1 MLRTKQRKFTTLF
14 VASIS
19 SLALAACG
27 SSSTT
32 ASSTSATTASTA
44 TSQTKQ
50 LTDITIAEPLQSYSY
65 LPLYIAQQEGY
76 FAKYGLNVHVE
87 TLDTSA
93 SGFVD
98 AVLRGSVWGDIGGPE
113 HDAYA
118 NEKGAALRS
127 VANVV
132 NISNNY
138 LVARKGVNTSLPLA
152 QQLKGQKIAVSF
164 YGGTPNV
171 DLRYWLHSI
180 GLTPGVNVTLVESA
194 ASTYFGA
201 VKSGQVNYVVT
212 SDPQLSQGIADGLW
226 GKPIF
231 NFASWF
237 GPYTYSTINVPLKTI
252 TANPQQVK
260 DVVAAIAK
268 ADNTAL
274 STPSIALAVAEKTFP
289 GVPASVLTTSYQRA
303 VKDKMWAAN
312 AIQTDAAFETD
323 VKAITEVGT
332 YQGPAINPSSV
343 IYNKFLGGTNAG

>member
-1 MLRTKQRKFTTLF
+1 MLKTNPRKFITLF
-14 VASIS
+14 AASIS
-19 SLALAACG
+19 TIALAACG
-27 SSSTT
+27 SSSSTN
-32 ASSTSATTASTA
+32 ASATSATTGTTQA
-44 TSQTKQ
+44 THVS
-50 LTDITIAEPLQSYSY
+50 DITIAEPLQSYSY

-76 FAKYGLNVHVE
+76 FAKYGIKVHVD
-87 TLDTSA
+87 TLNTSA

-226 GKPIF
+226 TKPIF

-237 GPYTYSTINVPLKTI
+237 GPYTYSTINIPLKTI
-252 TANPQQVK
+252 TTNPQQVK

-274 STPSIALAVAEKTFP
+274 SSPSIALAVAEKTFP
-289 GVPASVLTTSYQRA
+289 GVPASVLTASYQRA

-312 AIQTDAAFETD
+312 AVQTDAAFQTD

-332 YQGPAINPSSV
+332 YQGPAINAKSV
-343 IYNKFLGGTNAG
+343 IDNKFPGGANVG